1 MNNQKHEYW
10 FRIWILVGKAKRFKE
25 FMVMQ
30 IHEDRNGYKSMV
42 PFHVIWF
49 LSFFFIISGERAKIW
64 RLSKSTSRQSAYT
77 TMIGEWCDVQKAVT
91 IREWNK
97 CNAFVFTIK
106 IEWND
111 PIILGSSSGSLIKFY
126 GIAHLTATVHGR
138 ASQHPKPHGN
148 VNLIFQK

>member
-1 MNNQKHEYW
+1 MKTGMGSWCH
-10 FRIWILVGKAKRFKE
+10 FIWIP
-25 FMVMQ
+25 
-30 IHEDRNGYKSMV
+30 S
-42 PFHVIWF
+42 
-49 LSFFFIISGERAKIW
+49 FFIITGERAKIW
-64 RLSKSTSRQSAYT
+64 RLSKSTSQQSAYT

-111 PIILGSSSGSLIKFY
+111 PIILGSSSGSLIKIY

-138 ASQHPKPHGN
+138 ASQHPKLLGN
-148 VNLIFQK
+148 LNLQGILKNLFFYSILNFNFQRRKLK